1 MSCLRD
7 LNGWAFLLSAM
18 SSTHPCLSGL
28 KGTVPEKEAGHTHH
42 SRPSKRHIKKKAN
55 KKMKSLSPTLLNPP
69 YPNTVISTRNQ

>member
-28 KGTVPEKEAGHTHH
+28 KGTVPERKRDTH
-42 SRPSKRHIKKKAN
+42 IILDLLNATLKKK
-55 KKMKSLSPTLLNPP
+55 L
-69 YPNTVISTRNQ
+69 TRR